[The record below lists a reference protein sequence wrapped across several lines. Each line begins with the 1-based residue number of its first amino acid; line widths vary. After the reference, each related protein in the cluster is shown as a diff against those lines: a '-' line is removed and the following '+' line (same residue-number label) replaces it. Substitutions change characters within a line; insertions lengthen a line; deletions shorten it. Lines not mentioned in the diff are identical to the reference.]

1 MTHEELENCVMQLL
15 IIHAGNWYTPLNDKE
30 SEYVKD
36 IQMKVGYK
44 GYQIVSKMV
53 GAAEARLKHDE
64 LLQQIRVLEED
75 YPMLKEK
82 NT

>member
-1 MTHEELENCVMQLL
+1 MTHEELEGLVTQLL

-44 GYQIVSKMV
+44 GYQIVSNMV
-53 GAAEARLKHDE
+53 HAAEARLKHEE
-64 LLQQIRVLEED
+64 LMQQIKVLEED
-75 YPMLKEK
+75 YPILRGAP
-82 NT
+82 